1 MPSSEFKF
9 RHATLRDLREN
20 FNLFEPDRPLYQ
32 PALWKKLPRLFERLL
47 ETRRIRF
54 ALLEKTSNG
63 QPQMFAG
70 HTFVDHQLFLEALHP
85 GHYTVSEALFSMVD
99 AGRMPFLAPKQVATQ
114 NTNCSLIGFNFSA
127 TPEMSLRPVAGN
139 DEDMLL
145 CPAAHRMTDFFLAG
159 YHLRETWEESSVP
172 RVSNFVSGLGFR
184 TVRQT
189 PCGQGKVRYLNQF
202 TVDDARAN
210 PGAAASNYMW
220 TVEPKLGL
228 SFGEQEVI
236 EFALLGHTDAEI
248 AVLLKIGEDGLK
260 KRWRAVYVRV
270 SAADSSLIPESAA
283 PQIKRKLILEAL
295 RGRLEEIRPYP
306 RRAAEVAIGGCV
318 S

>member
-1 MPSSEFKF
+1 MPSSNKFKF
-9 RHATLRDLREN
+9 RYATPRDLREN
-20 FNLFEPDRPLYQ
+20 FNLFEPDRPLYH
-32 PALWKKLPRLFERLL
+32 PALWKKLPRLFEMLL
-47 ETRRIRF
+47 ETKRIRF
-54 ALLEKTSNG
+54 AVLEETSSG
-63 QPQMFAG
+63 LAQMFAG
-70 HTFVDHQLFLEALHP
+70 HTFVDHKLYLEAFHP
-85 GHYTVSEALFSMVD
+85 DRYTVSEALFSMVD
-99 AGRMPFLAPKQVATQ
+99 TGRMPFLAPKQIATESAAG
-114 NTNCSLIGFNFSA
+114 SLIGFNFSA
-127 TPEMSLRPVAGN
+127 TPEMSLGPVARN

-159 YHLRETWEESSVP
+159 YHLRETWEESAVP
-172 RVSNFVSGLGFR
+172 RVSDFARGLGLR

-202 TVDDARAN
+202 TVEDARAN

-220 TVEPKLGL
+220 TVKPKLGL
-228 SFGEQEVI
+228 SLGEQEVI

-260 KRWRAVYVRV
+260 KRWRAVYARV

-295 RGRLEEIRPYP
+295 RGRLEEIRPY
-306 RRAAEVAIGGCV
+306 RRQAAGATLGG
-318 S
+318 